1 MKAGFKKNVVAAVE
15 IEGLVKRYRSRP
27 AVDGLD
33 LSVARGECFGL
44 LGPNGAGKTTTLRLL
59 LGLTQPSAGTIRVLG
74 LPIPEQARFARRR
87 IGVVPQADN
96 LDPDFTVEE
105 NLEVYARYF
114 GLMPAAVGDRIRSLL
129 EFAELSDRLRS
140 PIRELSGGT
149 KRRLTLVRALIQDPD
164 LVILDEPTTGL
175 DPHARQHL
183 WNRLEELR
191 AAGRTLI
198 LSTHYMEEA
207 ERLCDRVAIMDR
219 GQIRAE
225 DTPRALVDRFL
236 PRHVLE
242 IRETIKDRTLLDQNR
257 CQVEVVGAL
266 TLIYSNERE
275 YLTSLVDRLGITRYL
290 ERPSNLEDCFLYLT
304 GRGLRE

>member
-1 MKAGFKKNVVAAVE
+1 
-15 IEGLVKRYRSRP
+15 LVKRYRDRT

-33 LSVARGECFGL
+33 LEVARGECFGL

-59 LGLTQPSAGTIRVLG
+59 LGLTWPSAGSISVLG
-74 LPIPEQARFARRR
+74 LPVPENARIARRR
-87 IGVVPQADN
+87 VGVVPQADN

-114 GLMPAAVGDRIRSLL
+114 GLEPAAVHERIHALL
-129 EFAELSDRLRS
+129 KFAELEERLHS

-149 KRRLTLVRALIQDPD
+149 KRRLTLVRALVQDPD

-207 ERLCDRVAIMDR
+207 ERLCDRVAVMDHGR
-219 GQIRAE
+219 IQAQG
-225 DTPRALVDRFL
+225 TPRALVEQFL
-236 PRHVLE
+236 PRYVLE
-242 IRETIKDRTLLDQNR
+242 IREPVARRELLDAGR
-257 CQVEVVGAL
+257 CRIEEIGAL
-266 TLIYSNERE
+266 TLVYSNERE
-275 YLTSLVDRLGITRYL
+275 YLAALIDHLGISRYL
-290 ERPSNLEDCFLYLT
+290 ERPSNLEDCFLHLT

>member
-1 MKAGFKKNVVAAVE
+1 
-15 IEGLVKRYRSRP
+15 
-27 AVDGLD
+27 
-33 LSVARGECFGL
+33 
-44 LGPNGAGKTTTLRLL
+44 
-59 LGLTQPSAGTIRVLG
+59 LGLTQPSAGAIRVLG
-74 LPIPEQARFARRR
+74 LPIPEQARIARRR

-114 GLMPAAVGDRIRSLL
+114 GLMPAAVHDRIRSLL
-129 EFAELSDRLRS
+129 EFAELSERLRS

-149 KRRLTLVRALIQDPD
+149 KRRLTLVRALVQDPD

-219 GQIRAE
+219 GRIQAQGA
-225 DTPRALVDRFL
+225 PRALVDRFL
-236 PRHVLE
+236 PRYVLE
-242 IRETIKDRTLLDQNR
+242 IREPVRNHTALDLAH
-257 CQVEVVGAL
+257 CQVEAVGAL
-266 TLIYSNERE
+266 TLVYSNERE
-275 YLTSLVDRLGITRYL
+275 YLTNLVDRLGISRYL
-290 ERPSNLEDCFLYLT
+290 ERPSNLEDCFLHLT

>member
-1 MKAGFKKNVVAAVE
+1 MESKENVGAAVQ
-15 IEGLVKRYRSRP
+15 IEGLVKRYRGRP

-59 LGLTQPSAGTIRVLG
+59 LGLTQPSAGAIHVLG
-74 LPIPEQARFARRR
+74 LPVPEQARFARRR

-114 GLMPAAVGDRIRSLL
+114 GLRPAAIRDRIRSLL
-129 EFAELSDRLRS
+129 EFAELSERLRS

-219 GQIRAE
+219 GRIQAE
-225 DTPRALVDRFL
+225 DTPRALVDRFF

-242 IRETIKDRTLLDQNR
+242 IREPLKDRTLLDHER
-257 CQVEVVGAL
+257 CQVEAVGAL
-266 TLIYSNERE
+266 TLVYSSERE
-275 YLTSLVDRLGITRYL
+275 YLTSLVDRLGIARYL
-290 ERPSNLEDCFLYLT
+290 ERPSNLEDCFLHLT

>member
-1 MKAGFKKNVVAAVE
+1 MESKENVGAAVQ
-15 IEGLVKRYRSRP
+15 IEGLVKRYRGRP

-59 LGLTQPSAGTIRVLG
+59 LGLTQPSAGAIHVLG
-74 LPIPEQARFARRR
+74 LPVPEQARFARRR

-114 GLMPAAVGDRIRSLL
+114 GLRPAAIRDRIRSLL
-129 EFAELSDRLRS
+129 EFAELSERLRS

-219 GQIRAE
+219 GRIQAE

-242 IRETIKDRTLLDQNR
+242 IREPLKDRTLLDHER
-257 CQVEVVGAL
+257 CQVEAVGAL
-266 TLIYSNERE
+266 TLVYSSERE
-275 YLTSLVDRLGITRYL
+275 YLTSLVDRLGIARYL
-290 ERPSNLEDCFLYLT
+290 ERPSNLEDCFLHLT